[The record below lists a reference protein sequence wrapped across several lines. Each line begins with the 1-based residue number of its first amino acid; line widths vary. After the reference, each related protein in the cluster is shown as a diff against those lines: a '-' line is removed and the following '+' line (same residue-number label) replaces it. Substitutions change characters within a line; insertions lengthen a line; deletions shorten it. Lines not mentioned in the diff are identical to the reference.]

1 MYCVDNIVRHD
12 SQLRKPRVSTSPST
26 GSACSAG
33 VARPSHV
40 LTAMGALTHGTLRV
54 SLGRDTAEADV
65 LREEVSVLRE
75 QLRALEE
82 RLEKKREK

>member
-1 MYCVDNIVRHD
+1 VAA
-12 SQLRKPRVSTSPST
+12 P
-26 GSACSAG
+26 AG
-33 VARPSHV
+33 EPVKSEKNA
-40 LTAMGALTHGTLRV
+40 
-54 SLGRDTAEADV
+54 DTAEADV